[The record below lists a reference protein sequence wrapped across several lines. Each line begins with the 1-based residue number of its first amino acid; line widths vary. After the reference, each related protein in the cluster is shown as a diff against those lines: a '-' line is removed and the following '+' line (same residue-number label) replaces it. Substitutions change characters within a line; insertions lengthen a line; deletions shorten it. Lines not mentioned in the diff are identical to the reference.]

1 MLELTE
7 EKIKMLMQL
16 LKMMEIPEEKAV
28 EIAVAIET
36 QKELNRFIDKLSE
49 KNYEMTPEEVY
60 EAMVEAV
67 GDIQLEEA
75 GLL

>member
-1 MLELTE
+1 MLELTT
-7 EKIKMLMQL
+7 EKIEKLMEL
-16 LKMMEIPEEKAV
+16 LIIMGLQREQVMDV
-28 EIAVAIET
+28 AVAIET